1 MSDLIAYKSNALVE
15 ASYKLTLQE
24 QRCLLLCIG
33 RLKSGSDAESTELQ
47 KTMTVTA
54 EEYFDSFPDMGR
66 KNAEVQL
73 QEAIDRL
80 WDRSII
86 LKDDEKREEFR
97 WIQYRAQ
104 YAKGEGKAQIT
115 FSDAVMPYLTQLK
128 GQFTRVVIKNIS
140 NLSRSYS
147 IRIYELLQ
155 QFRSTG
161 ERIIALDDFRS
172 MLDIEHKY
180 QTYKSLNQQLLRPC
194 VDELNQKS
202 DLAVTLETI
211 KKGRTVVALHFRF
224 KEDKQIKMTI

>member
-1 MSDLIAYKSNALVE
+1 MTSNPLIAYKSNALVE

-24 QRCLLLCIG
+24 QRFLLLCIS
-33 RLKSGSDAESTELQ
+33 RLNSGTDVASPELQ
-47 KTMTVTA
+47 KTMTITA
-54 EEYFDSFPDMGR
+54 AEYFDSFPDMGR

-104 YAKGEGKAQIT
+104 YARGEGKAQIT

-147 IRIYELLQ
+147 IRIYEILQ

-161 ERIIALDDFRS
+161 ERIIALDDFKS
-172 MLDIEHKY
+172 SLMLDGKY
-180 QTYKSLNQQLLRPC
+180 KDFKTLNR
-194 VDELNQKS
+194 
-202 DLAVTLETI
+202 DL
-211 KKGRTVVALHFRF
+211 
-224 KEDKQIKMTI
+224 

>member
-24 QRCLLLCIG
+24 QRFLLLCIG

-97 WIQYRAQ
+97 WISIGHSTLKVRA
-104 YAKGEGKAQIT
+104 K
-115 FSDAVMPYLTQLK
+115 P
-128 GQFTRVVIKNIS
+128 
-140 NLSRSYS
+140 
-147 IRIYELLQ
+147 
-155 QFRSTG
+155 
-161 ERIIALDDFRS
+161 
-172 MLDIEHKY
+172 
-180 QTYKSLNQQLLRPC
+180 KSLFQMRSCL
-194 VDELNQKS
+194 
-202 DLAVTLETI
+202 I
-211 KKGRTVVALHFRF
+211 
-224 KEDKQIKMTI
+224 

>member
-1 MSDLIAYKSNALVE
+1 MTSNPLIAYKSNALVE

-24 QRCLLLCIG
+24 QRFLLLCIS
-33 RLKSGSDAESTELQ
+33 RLNSGTDVASPELQ
-47 KTMTVTA
+47 KTMTITA
-54 EEYFDSFPDMGR
+54 AEYFDSFPDMGR

-104 YAKGEGKAQIT
+104 YARGEGKAQIT

-147 IRIYELLQ
+147 IRIYEILQ

-161 ERIIALDDFRS
+161 ERIIALDDFKS
-172 MLDIEHKY
+172 SLMLDGKY
-180 QTYKSLNQQLLRPC
+180 KDFKTLNR
-194 VDELNQKS
+194 
-202 DLAVTLETI
+202 DLI
-211 KKGRTVVALHFRF
+211 
-224 KEDKQIKMTI
+224 